1 MTPLPL
7 HLVCVCLAI
16 IYVTEGRIVR
26 GVIGQNVSFSMTF
39 DTIDLMHIKH
49 NNSAFVMVWP
59 DNNNRTRIQQ
69 PKRVGIVICYTK
81 RSKAVN
87 VTINIMNLMRND
99 TGIYSAVR
107 AVTPTEIHDSVNLEI
122 IENTFLYIRNLT
134 IDYKF
139 NLYTCQVSGSEL
151 QRDPYRIDIYH
162 TKATTL
168 LEETKETNHY
178 TTQTLRKKEDTQ
190 GTCHDVRGSLK
201 NTVPTSDGNENVN
214 QAECY
219 WTIVSNAN
227 DEMSTTIETVRGLSP
242 ESPLVVPILVHTN
255 SRSDEWMGADDI
267 HDNQEFH
274 RYSNPIRS
282 CTMEFNDYI
291 HPIHSI
297 PLNTYML
304 SEFNA
309 SKVFNKNMSICRDV
323 KAISI

>member
-16 IYVTEGRIVR
+16 ISVTEGRIVR

-59 DNNNRTRIQQ
+59 DNNNRTIIQQ

-122 IENTFLYIRNLT
+122 I
-134 IDYKF
+134 
-139 NLYTCQVSGSEL
+139 G
-151 QRDPYRIDIYH
+151 IDIYH